1 MTPSSVTEYSTVVTG
16 RGCSQ
21 QNVHIKTWVECE
33 QDCSY
38 RTFSVFMI
46 MLSLSHLSP
55 SLSLPSFLPPP
66 PSVCVCEFR
75 TKEDENKS
83 DLKEQESQNEE
94 QSVN

>member
-1 MTPSSVTEYSTVVTG
+1 MWAGLFLPYF
-16 RGCSQ
+16 
-21 QNVHIKTWVECE
+21 
-33 QDCSY
+33 
-38 RTFSVFMI
+38 FSVYDYAFT
-46 MLSLSHLSP
+46 LP
-55 SLSLPSFLPPP
+55 SLSLPLSSLFPPPP